1 MKEAQENV
9 CEELVDVC
17 EDPARVSTV
26 INEDLREEDFERG
39 SMIGSVFFKYQFFDN
54 RRRW

>member
-9 CEELVDVC
+9 CEELLDVC
-17 EDPARVSTV
+17 EDPARVSIV

-39 SMIGSVFFKYQFFDN
+39 SMIGSAFFKYQFFDN